1 MFETI
6 LEITEWDITPKAA
19 SVALALVLGLA
30 FGIFAERSKFC
41 LRSALVGD
49 NRRASMGVW
58 LMALVVA
65 IIGTQAAVF
74 AELITFEEH
83 RFYAAGLPIVAILA
97 GGVMF
102 GAGMVLTRG
111 CASRLTVLAGTGN
124 LRALFV
130 LMIFAI
136 IAHATLKGVFSP
148 IRTTLGAYTLDLGE
162 VTGFA
167 ALPGGGLFWSALIAL
182 AALVYAIRSGARIQ
196 SLAFAA
202 ALGLLV
208 PAAWVG
214 TGFVLFDEFD
224 PIALESL
231 SFTSPMADGL
241 FWSLASTSIPAGFG
255 TGLIGGVVVGA
266 LLASLLFGSFKWQSF
281 ESPAQTGRY
290 MGGAALM
297 GMGGVLAGGCTV
309 GAGLAGIPTLSFAAL
324 IALLAIA
331 AGALITN
338 ALLNRASYSEFDA
351 QQATPTTLP
360 AA

>member
-6 LEITEWDITPKAA
+6 LEITGWDITPKAA
-19 SVALALVLGLA
+19 SVALALILGLA

-58 LMALVVA
+58 LLALAVA
-65 IIGTQAAVF
+65 IIGTQLAVF

-83 RFYAAGLPIVAILA
+83 RFYAAGLPVVAILA
-97 GGVMF
+97 GGLMF

-130 LMIFAI
+130 MVVFAI
-136 IAHATLKGVFSP
+136 IAHATLKGVLAP
-148 IRTTLGAYTLDLGE
+148 IRTSLGAITVDLGE
-162 VTGFA
+162 TTGFA
-167 ALPGGGLFWSALIAL
+167 ALPGGAIFWSALIAI
-182 AALVYAIRSGARIQ
+182 AALVFALRSDARK
-196 SLAFAA
+196 STLAFAA

-208 PAAWVG
+208 PAAWIG
-214 TGFVLFDEFD
+214 TGFILFDEFD

-231 SFTSPMADGL
+231 SFTSPMAESL
-241 FWSLASTSIPAGFG
+241 FWSVASTSIPAGFG
-255 TGLIGGVVVGA
+255 TGLIGGVIAGA
-266 LLASLLFGSFKWQSF
+266 LLASLIFGSFKWQSF
-281 ESPAQTGRY
+281 DSPAQTGRY
-290 MGGAALM
+290 IGGAALM
-297 GMGGVLAGGCTV
+297 GLGGVLAGGCTV

-331 AGALITN
+331 LGAIATN
-338 ALLNRASYSEFDA
+338 ALLNRASSSEYGA
-351 QQATPTTLP
+351 QPATPTTLP
-360 AA
+360 AE